1 MSSVAIFHPSAELYG
16 ADRILVNALKALPV
30 ETNKQVYLFREG
42 PLVDFLKENVS
53 NIEVHITPKMPVIYR
68 AIFNPEGMVQTISN
82 FFSYFNFVQTENKLN
97 GFSSAYVN
105 TSSNVLMLPILWLL
119 RIKRFIHIHEIIDS
133 PKAIGWFTAFMSK
146 TFANRVVCVSHA
158 VKHGL
163 MRYVK
168 GIDKVAKVIHN
179 GIDAIEVESSESRVE
194 RMNTE
199 GQPTAIDQRQPTKF
213 YLFGR
218 IQPRKGHWF
227 LINALAK
234 LPRHLLNSSEFVL
247 MGGVVPGKEQDLID
261 LQAAIDRNGLTDFVQ
276 IKDFAKDISEPMSN
290 ADVCLVPSL
299 VKDSFPTTVIEAM
312 SAGRPVITTNNGG
325 AKEAV
330 VDGQTGYLI
339 NPNDTDKLAD
349 SIMRLLMNKAKMQE
363 MGKAGRKR
371 FSMLYTAKVFS
382 RNWLEFMEKDFP
394 MGPKKSNNV
403 RPIDNRLPD
412 LAAA

>member
-1 MSSVAIFHPSAELYG
+1 MSSIAIFHPSAELYG

-53 NIEVHITPKMPVIYR
+53 NIEVHITSKMPVIYR
-68 AIFNPEGMVQTISN
+68 AIFNPKGMLKTISN
-82 FFSYFNFVQTENKLN
+82 FLSYLEFVSSENRTN
-97 GFSSAYVN
+97 EFSSAYVN

-168 GIDKVAKVIHN
+168 GIDKLAKVIHN
-179 GIDAIEVESSESRVE
+179 GIDEIEVAPSTQS
-194 RMNTE
+194 
-199 GQPTAIDQRQPTKF
+199 DQQATKF

-234 LPRHLLNSSEFVL
+234 LPRHLLSKSKFVL
-247 MGGVVPGKEQDLID
+247 MGGVVPGQEQDLID
-261 LQAAIDRNGLTDFVQ
+261 LQAAIDENGLTDFVQ
-276 IKDFAKDISEPMSN
+276 IKDFAKDISEPMSD

-371 FSMLYTAKVFS
+371 FSMLYTAQVFS

-394 MGPKKSNNV
+394 LGPKKSNNV
-403 RPIDNRLPD
+403 RPIDDRFPD